1 MATSTERSQALAS
14 LPTLHAVALRL
25 RDAGADDH
33 IIAVAVGVDD
43 DQVTT
48 FLTIADQK
56 LARLE
61 ADTPGQA

>member
-1 MATSTERSQALAS
+1 MAG

-25 RDAGADDH
+25 RDDGATPH
-33 IIAVAVGVDD
+33 TIAVAVGLDE
-43 DQVTT
+43 DQVPT

-61 ADTPGQA
+61 SAATGDA